1 VNIKKNGHKYV
12 STVLVGILICTAL
25 VLSGVF
31 LASQQFAK
39 LSRSTAKSSTTSGER
54 DPMSCMSGPWNDCE
68 DK

>member
-1 VNIKKNGHKYV
+1 MNIKKNGHKYD

-25 VLSGVF
+25 VLSGVL
-31 LASQQFAK
+31 LASQHLAK
-39 LSRSTAKSSTTSGER
+39 LSKSAAKSSKTSGER